1 MCYILPHNRQPLG
14 SGKRKNND
22 RKGAWKMRKFWAL
35 FLSLVFAASF
45 SLAACAKKEAPPP
58 PPPPPP
64 AEQAAPAD
72 NTSMAP
78 STPAEAEKAVEAGK
92 EAVDAGQ
99 KAMDAG
105 KEAVDAG
112 KKAAEGAK

>member
-1 MCYILPHNRQPLG
+1 
-14 SGKRKNND
+14 
-22 RKGAWKMRKFWAL
+22 MRKLWAL

-58 PPPPPP
+58 PPPP

-72 NTSMAP
+72 NAAMAP
-78 STPAEAEKAVEAGK
+78 TMPEKAMEAGK
-92 EAVDAGQ
+92 EGMDAG
-99 KAMDAG
+99 KAMEMG

>member
-1 MCYILPHNRQPLG
+1 
-14 SGKRKNND
+14 
-22 RKGAWKMRKFWAL
+22 MRKLWAL

-58 PPPPPP
+58 PPPP

-78 STPAEAEKAVEAGK
+78 SMPAEAGKAMEAGQEATEAGK

-99 KAMDAG
+99 KA
-105 KEAVDAG
+105 
-112 KKAAEGAK
+112 AEGAK

>member
-1 MCYILPHNRQPLG
+1 MCYILPHNRQPFL
-14 SGKRKNND
+14 SGKRTNHD
-22 RKGAWKMRKFWAL
+22 RKGALKMRKLWAL

-58 PPPPPP
+58 PPPPP

-78 STPAEAEKAVEAGK
+78 SMPAEAGKAMEAGQEATEAGK

-99 KAMDAG
+99 KA
-105 KEAVDAG
+105 
-112 KKAAEGAK
+112 AEGAK

>member
-1 MCYILPHNRQPLG
+1 MCYILPHNRKPLV
-14 SGKRKNND
+14 SGKRKNHD
-22 RKGAWKMRKFWAL
+22 RKGALEMRKLWAL

-58 PPPPPP
+58 PPPP
-64 AEQAAPAD
+64 AEEAAPAD

-78 STPAEAEKAVEAGK
+78 SMPAEAGKAMEAGK
-92 EAVDAGQ
+92 EAMDAGQ

-112 KKAAEGAK
+112 QKAAEGAK